1 MSQLTAYQDNSVST
15 QNKGRLIVLL
25 YDGAI
30 KFMKLAI
37 KELEAGNQ
45 EAKGQYIN
53 RAVDI
58 ITELNAILDMER
70 GGEIAANLRKLYAFM
85 NERLA
90 QANINRDAGMI
101 HDVIKLMEE
110 LNQGWKTITG

>member
-1 MSQLTAYQDNSVST
+1 MSQLTAYNDNVVST

-37 KELEAGNQ
+37 NELESGNQ

-58 ITELNAILDMER
+58 ITELNAILDMEQ

-90 QANINRDAGMI
+90 QANIKRDPDMI
-101 HDVIKLMEE
+101 RDVIKLMEE
-110 LNQGWKTITG
+110 LNQGWRAITG